1 MISDRYGR
9 QFRNLRISL
18 TASCN
23 YACTYCVPDS
33 QRLLKV
39 SDELSIE
46 HMSYAVNLLHQ
57 VAGIEKVRI
66 TGGEPLLSDK
76 FDAVLLQAMAMD
88 CSDVSFTTNGQLLLK
103 KLPVILASGV
113 KRVNLSL
120 DTLMPER
127 FRAIARSGD
136 LATVLQ
142 GLDALLAAGITV
154 KINMVPIRGVN
165 DDEILSMLAF
175 ALSVNAE
182 LRYLELMRMGH
193 LAHSAEF
200 NQQFF
205 GMKDILAMI
214 SSRYEF
220 SRAQA
225 SPDSTAQ
232 VFTIPEQGR
241 FGIIANET
249 EPFCAGC
256 TRLRLSSNGYIFG
269 CLSNRKSYNIRPIL
283 CLPAAA
289 AQSMLKEVLQSA
301 INDKKSA
308 SFTGETT
315 VMKFIGG

>member
-1 MISDRYGR
+1 MCYAIDLLR
-9 QFRNLRISL
+9 Q
-18 TASCN
+18 
-23 YACTYCVPDS
+23 V
-33 QRLLKV
+33 V
-39 SDELSIE
+39 
-46 HMSYAVNLLHQ
+46 
-57 VAGIEKVRI
+57 GIEKIRI
-66 TGGEPLLSDK
+66 TGGEPLLSNK
-76 FDAVLLQAMAMD
+76 FDAILLQIMAMGF
-88 CSDVSFTTNGQLLLK
+88 SDVSFTTNGQLLMK

-127 FRAIARSGD
+127 FRTIARSGD
-136 LATVLQ
+136 LTTVLQ
-142 GLDALLAAGITV
+142 GLNALVDAGIAV

-165 DDEILSMLAF
+165 DDEILPMLDF
-175 ALSVNAE
+175 ALSINAE

-200 NQQFF
+200 DQQFF

-214 SSRYEF
+214 ANHYEF
-220 SRAQA
+220 SRVQA
-225 SPDSTAQ
+225 PPDSTAQ
-232 VFTIPEQGR
+232 LFSIARQGR

-256 TRLRLSSNGYIFG
+256 TRLRLSSNGRIFG
-269 CLSNRKSYNIRPIL
+269 CLSNKKSYNIKPIL
-283 CLPAAA
+283 ALPAAVA
-289 AQSMLKEVLQSA
+289 KSKIEEVLQEA